1 VRAEGRRESD
11 IKEIDDY
18 EKGRVREFEIKRKR
32 GGKEGGGWKGRRI
45 NVR

>member
-1 VRAEGRRESD
+1 VRAEGRQESD

-32 GGKEGGGWKGRRI
+32 GGKEGGGVGGKK
-45 NVR
+45 N